1 MFQEIIDVNKPI
13 QETLKK
19 KSDGNLGSIHEKLE
33 KVKGMSLFI
42 VSYYSIGFKI
52 IEENLTLF
60 FFSHC
65 RF

>member
-33 KVKGMSLFI
+33 KVKGMSL
-42 VSYYSIGFKI
+42 SILYHI
-52 IEENLTLF
+52 IRLDLK
-60 FFSHC
+60 
-65 RF
+65 

>member
-33 KVKGMSLFI
+33 KVKGMSLSI
-42 VSYYSIGFKI
+42 VSNYSNGFKI
-52 IEENLTLF
+52 LKEKINIVIGSTYTP
-60 FFSHC
+60 
-65 RF
+65 